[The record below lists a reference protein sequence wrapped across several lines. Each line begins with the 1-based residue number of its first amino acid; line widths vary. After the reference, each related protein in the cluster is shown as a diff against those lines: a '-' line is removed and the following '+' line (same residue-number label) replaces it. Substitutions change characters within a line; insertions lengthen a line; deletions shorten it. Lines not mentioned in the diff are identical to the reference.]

1 MKTELYAG
9 VMKTIFST
17 QDEKFRAAIDIA
29 MNGVTAKA
37 RQNASASME
46 VVLEAF
52 MQAKAEHDGNMQK
65 LEDIGA
71 EIIRKGQERET
82 LLEESVKAE
91 ESWRSRFRQ
100 LRGVMTPEMKTER
113 SQQVADRELAEEFGS
128 LISEMEAEKERAMEK
143 ACYSGEAY
151 IRTHYEALSV
161 YAQNE
166 WAAALQNLPAEL
178 MRAFRL
184 RVQLLE
190 MKGKER
196 PYGTVTDELGQYV
209 SACCR
214 YYPFDMDQEPVI
226 SQLGL
231 SRPALTGV
239 DMEKY
244 KTPAQRFADRAG
256 LKTGG

>member
-1 MKTELYAG
+1 MKTELYTG
-9 VMKTIFST
+9 VMKTLFST
-17 QDEKFRAAIDIA
+17 QDEKFRTAIGNAVTA
-29 MNGVTAKA
+29 MNAKA

-52 MQAKAEHDGNMQK
+52 IQAKTEHDGNMQK

-71 EIIRKGQERET
+71 EIIRKGQEREAI
-82 LLEESVKAE
+82 LEESVKAE

-100 LRGVMTPEMKTER
+100 LRGVMTPEMKAER

-128 LISEMEAEKERAMEK
+128 LISEMEAEKEKVMES
-143 ACYSGEAY
+143 ACYSGKGY
-151 IRTHYEALSV
+151 IRTHYEALSA

-166 WAAALQNLPAEL
+166 WSAALQNLPLEL

-184 RVQLLE
+184 RLLVLE

-196 PYGTVTDELGQYV
+196 PYATVSDELGEYV
-209 SACCR
+209 SAICR

-239 DMEKY
+239 DMAKY
-244 KTPAQRFADRAG
+244 KTPAQRFADRVS